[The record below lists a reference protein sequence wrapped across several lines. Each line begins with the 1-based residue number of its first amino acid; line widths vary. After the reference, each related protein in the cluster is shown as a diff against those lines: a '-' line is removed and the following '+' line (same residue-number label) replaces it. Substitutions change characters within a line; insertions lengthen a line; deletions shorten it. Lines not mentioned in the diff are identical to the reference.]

1 MEQIRGT
8 NAALDIA
15 LTALK
20 TSEDKNKNDLALV
33 KLFLDAQKTAGQD
46 FVKII
51 ENLGRVIDM
60 YI

>member
-8 NAALDIA
+8 NVVLDIA

-20 TSEDKNKNDLALV
+20 SSEDKNKKDIALV
-33 KLFLDAQKTAGQD
+33 KLILDAQKTAGQEL
-46 FVKII
+46 VKMI
-51 ENLGRVIDM
+51 ENLGKVIDT